1 MSVILRMPDG
11 GIKLLCKGAVSCR
24 DIFEI
29 CSKSYMAILICV

>member
-24 DIFEI
+24 GILE
-29 CSKSYMAILICV
+29 YLVAIPICV